1 METQPPPPAAPP
13 PPPPPQG
20 NPAFRA
26 MGLPNIRAKFPS
38 RNWSIFISLSTA
50 FAAAVYYDRRETK
63 RVQKHWCSVVEHLA
77 REPLS
82 TLELPRKVTVYLS
95 APPGDTITPS
105 REYFREYVKPVFTAA
120 ALEFDVV
127 EGKKRGEVRWKVA
140 EGIRKVRR
148 RGGEGGRQGEEGE
161 EEEDGIEGIRR
172 RNGVVRVGVQGDVVV
187 GRHTWKE
194 YIRGLHEGWLGPL
207 QDSNATP
214 PPQEFKPP
222 PTSKLDRALAETP
235 DPDKKAREEE
245 DKKKKASIPSPHIL
259 PHAYNTS
266 PTPRSLPETF
276 DPVGFIPHA
285 HILGFLNTPIRLYR
299 FLNHRKTAD
308 LAGREAAAIALG
320 IYSRPFN
327 LALEPSSTMMTSED
341 VKGGFGAGREGGE
354 IGRACGREEEAE
366 WPKRVWEEEGTGA
379 GEITEEVVV
388 DYRIGGRMR
397 RFVLPEG
404 AEAVVD
410 AEKGK
415 F

>member
-1 METQPPPPAAPP
+1 METQPPPPAAP

-120 ALEFDVV
+120 ALEFDV
-127 EGKKRGEVRWKVA
+127 GL
-140 EGIRKVRR
+140 
-148 RGGEGGRQGEEGE
+148 EGGM
-161 EEEDGIEGIRR
+161 
-172 RNGVVRVGVQGDVVV
+172 VLF
-187 GRHTWKE
+187 
-194 YIRGLHEGWLGPL
+194 GLEFKDP
-207 QDSNATP
+207 NATP

-245 DKKKKASIPSPHIL
+245 NKKKASIPSPHIL

-266 PTPRSLPETF
+266 PTPSSLPETF

-327 LALEPSSTMMTSED
+327 LALEPSSTMMTNED
-341 VKGGFGAGREGGE
+341 VKGGLGAGREGGE

-366 WPKRVWEEEGTGA
+366 WPKRVWKEEGTGT

-388 DYRIGGRMR
+388 DHRIGGRMR

-415 F
+415 I

>member
-26 MGLPNIRAKFPS
+26 MGLPNIRAKLPS
-38 RNWSIFISLSTA
+38 RNWTIFISLSTA
-50 FAAAVYYDRRETK
+50 FASAVYYDRRETK

-77 REPLS
+77 REPLP

-120 ALEFDVV
+120 ALEFDV
-127 EGKKRGEVRWKVA
+127 E
-140 EGIRKVRR
+140 
-148 RGGEGGRQGEEGE
+148 
-161 EEEDGIEGIRR
+161 
-172 RNGVVRVGVQGDVVV
+172 
-187 GRHTWKE
+187 
-194 YIRGLHEGWLGPL
+194 
-207 QDSNATP
+207 
-214 PPQEFKPP
+214 
-222 PTSKLDRALAETP
+222 
-235 DPDKKAREEE
+235 DKKALEKEEN
-245 DKKKKASIPSPHIL
+245 KKKASIPSPHIL
-259 PHAYNTS
+259 PQAYNSS

-308 LAGREAAAIALG
+308 LAGRKAAAIALG

-327 LALEPSSTMMTSED
+327 LALEPNSTIMTSED
-341 VKGGFGAGREGGE
+341 VKGRLEAGREGGE
-354 IGRACGREEEAE
+354 IDHACGREEEAE

-388 DYRIGGRMR
+388 DRRIGGRMR
-397 RFVLPEG
+397 RFVLPTG
-404 AEAVVD
+404 VEAVAD
-410 AEKGK
+410 AGKGE